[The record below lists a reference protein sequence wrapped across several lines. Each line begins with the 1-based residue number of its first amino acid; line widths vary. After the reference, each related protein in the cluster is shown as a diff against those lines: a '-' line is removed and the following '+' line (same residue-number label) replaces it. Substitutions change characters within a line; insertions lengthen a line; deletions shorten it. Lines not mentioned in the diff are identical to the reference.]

1 MNALLLAAAPAH
13 LTLPKI
19 NYLAILPELI
29 LLGGAIIVLLAAS
42 LVRGGLKRTVATG
55 LTLVIGAA
63 ALVAAIVEWFHV
75 QSHGASTTIASAI
88 SMDSFAAFIA
98 ITVASTLLLA
108 TLIGHAYLVR
118 EGIGTTEYH
127 VLALASASGAIMMAQ
142 ANDLV
147 VIFLALEILS
157 IALYVLAA
165 FNPLREDS
173 GEAALKYFLLGGF
186 ASAVFVYGIALTYG
200 ATGSTNLSQIGDF
213 LAKNQ
218 LTHSGLLVAGMALLL
233 VGFAFKVAAVP
244 FHLWTPDVY
253 QGAPSPVT
261 GYMAAV
267 AKAGA
272 FAGLLRVLLGT
283 FGTETAT
290 WQPIVYAMAAAS
302 LVLGAVSALPQRNV
316 KRLLAFSSINHTG
329 FILLGVEAATVAG
342 VGASIYYLFAYSI
355 MTVGTF
361 GVITM
366 MGGRGDG
373 EHDLSRYRGIAR
385 RQPLL
390 GVPFVILLLAQAG
403 APFTTG
409 FLAKFGVVAA
419 AIQAGSWPLA
429 AVAMATAAIAA
440 YFYLRLAVI
449 AVTPAPSEHSGDATP
464 ITAGDADASAAT
476 VRATGTLLLAED
488 ETTTTTTTT
497 VEEIPGPTAGLI
509 GVLVATAVTV
519 DFGIVPGPLLDMAHT
534 AADFLPH

>member
-1 MNALLLAAAPAH
+1 M
-13 LTLPKI
+13 
-19 NYLAILPELI
+19 
-29 LLGGAIIVLLAAS
+29 
-42 LVRGGLKRTVATG
+42 ATG
-55 LTLVIGAA
+55 VA
-63 ALVAAIVEWFHV
+63 ALVAGIVEWFHV
-75 QSHGASTTIASAI
+75 SSHGASTTIASAI
-88 SMDSFAAFIA
+88 SMDSFAAFVA
-98 ITVASTLLLA
+98 ITVTSTLLLA

-118 EGIGTTEYH
+118 EGIATTEYH

-147 VIFLALEILS
+147 VVFLALEILS

-165 FNPLREDS
+165 FNPLRGES

-200 ATGSTNLSQIGDF
+200 ATGSTNLSQIADF

-316 KRLLAFSSINHTG
+316 KRMLAYSSINHTG
-329 FILLGVEAATVAG
+329 FILLGVEAATLAG

-361 GVITM
+361 GVITL
-366 MGGRGDG
+366 MGGAGDG

-409 FLAKFGVVAA
+409 FLAKFGVVSAA
-419 AIQAGSWPLA
+419 VQAGSWPLA
-429 AVAMATAAIAA
+429 ALAMATAAVAA
-440 YFYLRLAVI
+440 YFYLRLAVLC
-449 AVTPAPSEHSGDATP
+449 VTPATGERTGDAAA
-464 ITAGDADASAAT
+464 ITSGDADASAAT
-476 VRATGTLLLAED
+476 VKATGSLLLADDPVATEA
-488 ETTTTTTTT
+488 T
-497 VEEIPGPTAGLI
+497 VEQIPVPTAGI
-509 GVLVATAVTV
+509 VGILVATAVTV
-519 DFGIVPGPLLDMAHT
+519 VFGIVPGPLLDMAHT
-534 AADFLPH
+534 AAGFLTH

>member
-1 MNALLLAAAPAH
+1 
-13 LTLPKI
+13 
-19 NYLAILPELI
+19 
-29 LLGGAIIVLLAAS
+29 
-42 LVRGGLKRTVATG
+42 
-55 LTLVIGAA
+55 
-63 ALVAAIVEWFHV
+63 
-75 QSHGASTTIASAI
+75 
-88 SMDSFAAFIA
+88 
-98 ITVASTLLLA
+98 
-108 TLIGHAYLVR
+108 
-118 EGIGTTEYH
+118 
-127 VLALASASGAIMMAQ
+127 
-142 ANDLV
+142 
-147 VIFLALEILS
+147 
-157 IALYVLAA
+157 
-165 FNPLREDS
+165 
-173 GEAALKYFLLGGF
+173 
-186 ASAVFVYGIALTYG
+186 
-200 ATGSTNLSQIGDF
+200 
-213 LAKNQ
+213 
-218 LTHSGLLVAGMALLL
+218 
-233 VGFAFKVAAVP
+233 
-244 FHLWTPDVY
+244 
-253 QGAPSPVT
+253 
-261 GYMAAV
+261 
-267 AKAGA
+267 
-272 FAGLLRVLLGT
+272 
-283 FGTETAT
+283 
-290 WQPIVYAMAAAS
+290 MAAAS

-497 VEEIPGPTAGLI
+497 VEEIPVPTAGLI

-519 DFGIVPGPLLDMAHT
+519 VFGIVPGPLLDMAHT

>member
-302 LVLGAVSALPQRNV
+302 LVLGAVSALSQRNV

-497 VEEIPGPTAGLI
+497 VEEIPVPTAGLI

-519 DFGIVPGPLLDMAHT
+519 VFGIVPGPLLDMAHT

>member
-13 LTLPKI
+13 VAMPKI
-19 NYLAILPELI
+19 DYLAIMPELI
-29 LLGGAIIVLLAAS
+29 LLGGAVIVLLAAS
-42 LVRGGLKRTVATG
+42 VVRGGLKRDVATS
-55 LTLVIGAA
+55 LTLATGVA
-63 ALVAAIVEWFHV
+63 ALIAAIVEWFHV
-75 QSHGASTTIASAI
+75 DAHGASTTIASAI

-98 ITVASTLLLA
+98 ITVACTLILA

-118 EGIGTTEYH
+118 EGIATTEYH

-165 FNPLREDS
+165 FNPLRGES

-213 LAKNQ
+213 LAKNE
-218 LTHSGLLVAGMALLL
+218 LTHSGLLLAGMALLL

-283 FGTETAT
+283 FGTEAST
-290 WQPIVYAMAAAS
+290 WQPIVYALAAAS

-316 KRLLAFSSINHTG
+316 KRMLAFSSINHTG
-329 FILLGVEAATVAG
+329 FILLGVEAATLAG

-366 MGGRGDG
+366 MGGKGDG

-409 FLAKFGVVAA
+409 FLAKLGVVAA
-419 AIQAGSWPLA
+419 AVQAGSWPLA
-429 AVAMATAAIAA
+429 VLAMATAAIAA

-449 AVTPAPSEHSGDATP
+449 CVTPAPSEHSGDATP
-464 ITAGDADASAAT
+464 ITSGDADASAAT

-488 ETTTTTTTT
+488 ETEAT
-497 VEEIPGPTAGLI
+497 VEEIAVPTAGLV

-519 DFGIVPGPLLDMAHT
+519 VFGIVPGPLLDMART

>member
-1 MNALLLAAAPAH
+1 M
-13 LTLPKI
+13 
-19 NYLAILPELI
+19 
-29 LLGGAIIVLLAAS
+29 
-42 LVRGGLKRTVATG
+42 
-55 LTLVIGAA
+55 
-63 ALVAAIVEWFHV
+63 
-75 QSHGASTTIASAI
+75 
-88 SMDSFAAFIA
+88 
-98 ITVASTLLLA
+98 
-108 TLIGHAYLVR
+108 
-118 EGIGTTEYH
+118 
-127 VLALASASGAIMMAQ
+127 
-142 ANDLV
+142 
-147 VIFLALEILS
+147 
-157 IALYVLAA
+157 
-165 FNPLREDS
+165 
-173 GEAALKYFLLGGF
+173 LGGF

-497 VEEIPGPTAGLI
+497 VEEIPVPTAGLI

-519 DFGIVPGPLLDMAHT
+519 VFGIVPGPLLDMAHT

>member
-1 MNALLLAAAPAH
+1 MSALILAAAPAH
-13 LTLPKI
+13 VVMPKVD
-19 NYLAILPELI
+19 YLAILPELI
-29 LLGGAIIVLLAAS
+29 LLGGAVIVLLAAS
-42 LVRGGLKRTVATG
+42 VVRGGLKRDVATG
-55 LTLVIGAA
+55 LTLVTGGAA
-63 ALVAAIVEWFHV
+63 LIASIVEWFHV
-75 QSHGASTTIASAI
+75 QSHGASVTIASAI
-88 SMDSFAAFIA
+88 SMDSFAAFVA
-98 ITVASTLLLA
+98 ITVVSTLLIA
-108 TLIGHAYLVR
+108 TVIGHAYLVR
-118 EGIGTTEYH
+118 EGIASTEYH

-165 FNPLREDS
+165 FNPLRGES

-200 ATGSTNLSQIGDF
+200 ATGSTNLSQISDF
-213 LAKNQ
+213 LAKN
-218 LTHSGLLVAGMALLL
+218 LPTHTGLLVAGMALLL

-272 FAGLLRVLLGT
+272 FAGLLRVLLST

-290 WQPIVYAMAAAS
+290 WQPIVYALAAAS
-302 LVLGAVSALPQRNV
+302 LVVGAISALPQRNV
-316 KRLLAFSSINHTG
+316 KRMLAFSSINHTG
-329 FILLGVEAATVAG
+329 FILLGVEAATLAG

-409 FLAKFGVVAA
+409 FLAKFAVVTAA
-419 AIQAGSWPLA
+419 VQAGSWPLA
-429 AVAMATAAIAA
+429 ILAMVTAAIAA

-449 AVTPAPSEHSGDATP
+449 CVTPAASERTGDAEA
-464 ITAGDADASAAT
+464 ITSGEADASAAT
-476 VRATGTLLLAED
+476 VRATGALLLAD
-488 ETTTTTTTT
+488 EE
-497 VEEIPGPTAGLI
+497 VVAEAAIEQIEIPTMGVV
-509 GVLVATAVTV
+509 GVLVATATTV
-519 DFGIVPGPLLDMAHT
+519 VFGIVPGPLLDMAHS
-534 AADFLPH
+534 AADFLTH

>member
-497 VEEIPGPTAGLI
+497 VEEIPVPTAGLI

-519 DFGIVPGPLLDMAHT
+519 VFGIVPGPLLDMAHT

>member
-88 SMDSFAAFIA
+88 SMDRFAAFIA

-165 FNPLREDS
+165 FNPLRGDS

-497 VEEIPGPTAGLI
+497 VEEIPVPTAGLI

-519 DFGIVPGPLLDMAHT
+519 VFGIVPGPLLDMAHT